1 MSENDPNQGIPVVSM
16 PDFTRG
22 DAASRDRF
30 VKTLGDSLK
39 EFGFVRV
46 AGHRVGPALV
56 EPAYGAARGFFSLD
70 TDDKA
75 RYQVEGG
82 MGQRGYTPFGAEH
95 AKDQPKPDLKEFWH
109 VGRELTADHPLARS
123 YPPNLWPS
131 EIAGFRDT
139 MLALYRGL
147 EGVSSALL
155 QAIAL
160 YLDEPLDAFTQL
172 TDGGNT
178 ILRVLHYPPLGD
190 VPVEEGAIR
199 AAAHED
205 INFITLLVS
214 STDPGL
220 QILRPDG
227 QWMDVNAKPGEIV
240 ADIGDML
247 SRVTNGLLPAT
258 THRVVNPGDTTSSRY
273 SMPFFVHPRP
283 EAVLRVL
290 DQCRGGGFPPAPE
303 DITGLDFLKERLAE
317 IGLGDM

>member
-1 MSENDPNQGIPVVSM
+1 MSESDLTEGIPVVHM
-16 PDFTRG
+16 PDFS
-22 DAASRDRF
+22 AADPAARKRF
-30 VKTLGDSLK
+30 VQTLGDSLLK
-39 EFGFVRV
+39 YGFVRV

-56 EPAYGAARGFFSLD
+56 EPAYGAARGYFSLD
-70 TDDKA
+70 ESEKLA
-75 RYQVEGG
+75 HKIEGG

-109 VGRELTADHPLARS
+109 VGRELTPDHPLYPA
-123 YPPNLWPS
+123 YPPNIWP
-131 EIAGFRDT
+131 EQIPGFRDT
-139 MLALYRGL
+139 MLALYRAL
-147 EGVSSALL
+147 EGVASSLL

-160 YLDEPLDAFTQL
+160 YMDQPLDAFTKL
-172 TDGGNT
+172 TDDGNT
-178 ILRVLHYPPLGD
+178 ILRVLHYPALGD

-205 INFITLLVS
+205 INFITLLVT
-214 STDPGL
+214 STEAGL

-247 SRVTNGLLPAT
+247 SRVTNGMLPAT

-290 DQCRGGGFPPAPE
+290 DRCRGEGFPEAPA

>member
-1 MSENDPNQGIPVVSM
+1 MAANSDTEGIPVVNM
-16 PDFTRG
+16 HDFSEGEGQAR
-22 DAASRDRF
+22 ARF

-46 AGHRVGPALV
+46 RGHRVGPALV
-56 EPAYGAARGFFSLD
+56 EPAYGGVRGYFSLSD
-70 TDDKA
+70 AEKLA
-75 RYQVEGG
+75 YVVQGG
-82 MGQRGYTPFGAEH
+82 QGQRGHTPFGSEH

-109 VGRELTADHPLARS
+109 VGRELPVDHPLYS
-123 YPPNLWPS
+123 QYPPNLWPS
-131 EIAGFRDT
+131 EIPGFRDT

-147 EGVSSALL
+147 ESVASALL

-160 YLDEPLDAFTQL
+160 YLGEPLDRL
-172 TDGGNT
+172 TGVTDLGNT
-178 ILRVLHYPPLGD
+178 ILRLLHYPALGD
-190 VPVEEGAIR
+190 VQVPEGAVR

-205 INFITLLVS
+205 INFITLLVT

-220 QILRPDG
+220 QLLRPDG
-227 QWMDVNAKPGEIV
+227 RWMDVDAEPGEIV

-258 THRVVNPGDTTSSRY
+258 THRVVNPSDTGSSRY

-283 EAVLRVL
+283 NAVLRVL
-290 DQCRGGGFPPAPE
+290 DQCRGPGFPPPAE
-303 DITGLDFLKERLAE
+303 DITGIDFLKQRLAE